1 MKVEVIVVKRPE
13 FSRPEYKIPADVL
26 GVFVN
31 CVQIHD
37 HCICPDCT
45 PGQGKQD
52 RLFP

>member
-1 MKVEVIVVKRPE
+1 MKVEVVVIKRPE
-13 FSRPEYKIPADVL
+13 FEKPTYKIPDDVL

-37 HCICPDCT
+37 HCICPDCS
-45 PGQGKQD
+45 PDKGKKD

>member
-13 FSRPEYKIPADVL
+13 FSRPEYKIPDDVL

-45 PGQGKQD
+45 PDKGKRD
-52 RLFP
+52 RLYP